1 MSETRDSD
9 RRPRTGIARSG
20 QRLELRGTRTV
31 ESSTIRQSFSHG
43 RSKQV
48 AVEVRRR
55 RTVKPPKPEARTGGE
70 PKPEVR
76 PQPAAKETSPRP
88 GPAILKPLTEE
99 ERRTRREALAKQKQI
114 DEEIRRRRE
123 EQMRLQEELR
133 RAEEQ
138 KRAEEHKREEEQRAE
153 AAELPEQEVVPEAA
167 TGLSEEEK
175 EARRRAEEQA
185 KALLEQE
192 QRSEPAAAVPVPGPG
207 LAPIKGPAERTKTP
221 LRPETL
227 KALAK
232 EEEAEERKKK
242 VKDKRPSLRKS
253 ELKEKRPLK
262 LVLTEELEEE
272 EEAETPPTPAPQPRP
287 KREKKKKAQAQ
298 GPTKVVREVVIPDRI
313 TVRELAE
320 RMAVRAVEVVRALAN
335 LGVVATINQTLD
347 PDVAVLVVEEFGHVA
362 KRVSEADVEEGLE
375 GAPDRPEDLKPR
387 PPVVTVMGHVDH
399 GKNSLL
405 DALRKTD
412 VAAREVGGIT
422 QHIGAYQVDIGS
434 GLPVTFIDT
443 PGHEAFTAMRAR
455 GASVT
460 DIVVLVVAAD
470 DGVMPQTVEAIRH
483 AQAAKVPIIVAINK
497 IDKPEADPAR
507 VKNELL
513 NYDVVVEE
521 FGGEVPC
528 VEVSAL
534 KGTGLRDLIELIQL
548 QAELLELKA
557 NPDRP
562 AVGTVIEAKLER
574 GRGPIATVLVQNGTL
589 AKGNVVVA
597 GAHWGRVRALV
608 DDRGREVR
616 RAGPAMPVA
625 VLGLDGVPQAGDRM
639 VVVESERRAREVAEY
654 RRRKLREKEQTPPP
668 APGGTLDELLKRIQ
682 SGERRELQ
690 VILRADVQ
698 GSLEAVRAGLEK
710 LAEKAQEVGLR
721 VLHGAVGAITESDV
735 HLARTTGAL
744 IIGFQVRAPAA
755 VRELARREGVE
766 IRYYAIIYELL
777 EDIQRLLEGLAP
789 AKEREVVL
797 GHAEVRQVFQ
807 VPKVG
812 RVAGCRVT
820 DGLIRRNARIRLLRD
835 HQVIHEGTIA
845 SLKRFKEDVREVR
858 EGYECGI
865 ALEGYQDI
873 REGDVIE
880 AFERQDQTAG
890 AAP

>member
-1 MSETRDSD
+1 MSETKDSD

-55 RTVKPPKPEARTGGE
+55 RTVKPPKAEPRSGAEA
-70 PKPEVR
+70 KPEVR
-76 PQPAAKETSPRP
+76 PEPARKDAQPRP
-88 GPAILKPLTEE
+88 GPTILRPLTEE
-99 ERRTRREALAKQKQI
+99 ERRTRREVLAKQKQI

-123 EQMRLQEELR
+123 EQARLQEELR

-138 KRAEEHKREEEQRAE
+138 KREEEQAAAAPEVARQEVAPEE
-153 AAELPEQEVVPEAA
+153 AA
-167 TGLSEEEK
+167 GLSEEEK

-192 QRSEPAAAVPVPGPG
+192 QRSEPAAAVSAPGPG

-272 EEAETPPTPAPQPRP
+272 EAEAPPAPAPQPRP
-287 KREKKKKAQAQ
+287 KREKKKKAQPQ
-298 GPTKVVREVVIPDRI
+298 GATKVVREVVIPDRI

-320 RMAVRAVEVVRALAN
+320 RMAVRAGEVIRALGH
-335 LGVVATINQTLD
+335 LGVLATINQALD

-362 KRVSEADVEEGLE
+362 KRVSEADVEQGLE

-399 GKNSLL
+399 GKTSLL

-470 DGVMPQTVEAIRH
+470 DGVMPQTVEAIHH

-513 NYDVVVEE
+513 SYDVVVEE

-589 AKGNVVVA
+589 AKGDVVVA
-597 GAHWGRVRALV
+597 GAHWGRARALV

-654 RRRKLREKEQTPPP
+654 RRRKLREKEQGAGP

-682 SGERRELQ
+682 SGERRELS
-690 VILRADVQ
+690 VIVRADVQ

-710 LAEKAQEVGLR
+710 LGEKAEEVSLR

-777 EDIQRLLEGLAP
+777 EDVERLLAGLAP

-797 GHAEVRQVFQ
+797 GHAEIRQVFQ

-835 HQVIHEGTIA
+835 HKVIHEGAIA

-880 AFERQDQTAG
+880 AFELQDQAAG